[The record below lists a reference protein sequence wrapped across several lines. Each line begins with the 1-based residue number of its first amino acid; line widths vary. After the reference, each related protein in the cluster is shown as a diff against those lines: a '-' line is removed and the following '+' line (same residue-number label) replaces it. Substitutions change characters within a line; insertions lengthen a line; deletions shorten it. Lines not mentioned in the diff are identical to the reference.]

1 MHCFSV
7 CVGWYVGPTH
17 ASVSDT
23 GRNGWGVEIYLHPA
37 HYFDEVKVFGA
48 SNWVQLNI
56 RSRFYFDSIRV
67 CECECVW
74 GVCAR
79 ARAYVRACVCCA
91 SFGRVLWLPSSQQFT
106 CVLLV
111 ARSHAQMTKYRCRSI
126 CIKSASNCAFRPDAT
141 QQYVRCVWMHT
152 TANACVSVFITQQSA
167 SKYWHSIA
175 FEIPELAAVHL
186 KYVGGKWANKS
197 YSS

>member
-74 GVCAR
+74 GGVRTR
-79 ARAYVRACVCCA
+79 ACVRACV
-91 SFGRVLWLPSSQQFT
+91 RV
-106 CVLLV
+106 CVVLVSGEYFDYPLLNNL
-111 ARSHAQMTKYRCRSI
+111 RLFC
-126 CIKSASNCAFRPDAT
+126 
-141 QQYVRCVWMHT
+141 
-152 TANACVSVFITQQSA
+152 
-167 SKYWHSIA
+167 
-175 FEIPELAAVHL
+175 
-186 KYVGGKWANKS
+186 
-197 YSS
+197 